1 MSRMLDLIKASKVPA
16 AILQLAARGALAVPT
31 PEMLEI
37 LVYLTH
43 NPIFGDQAKL
53 TLAGWEEKSALS
65 VLGDPDAPA
74 DVLSYF
80 IAPDNIRTGLLPT
93 LLENPSVST
102 TASQILAAN
111 CSPEVARVLARS
123 ARVRQT
129 PTVVAVLLKNPNY
142 TPEEGATLEMP
153 DASLLEAES
162 QPAASEFHEHHSEE
176 PAVAYGAEQ
185 DSDEVLQVLTAFER
199 QHAAEIAA
207 EGHKPF
213 QPLGGFVTELEL
225 KDGPEETATDAA
237 SPAHPAGAVPH
248 SVAVAAAAKK
258 KEKEKSQAGEKE
270 RISTLQKIARLDVKG
285 RIHLAVRGNK
295 EERSILIRDGTKLVA
310 LAVLESPKISDGEV
324 EGFASQKNV
333 LEAVLRGI
341 PMKRRFAKNYT
352 IMRNL
357 VFNPRTPLDTSLGL
371 MKNLLVNDLKNL
383 SGNKEV
389 SETIRKMA
397 LRNFRQKAQGKG

>member
-1 MSRMLDLIKASKVPA
+1 MSRMLDLVKASAVPA
-16 AILQLAARGALAVPT
+16 ALMKVAARGALAVPAQ
-31 PEMLEI
+31 EMLEI

-43 NPIFGDQAKL
+43 NPIFGDQSKL
-53 TLAGWEEKSALS
+53 TLAGWEEKSALT
-65 VLGDPDAPA
+65 VLSDPNAPA

-80 IAPDNIRTGLLPT
+80 IAPDNIRLGLLPT
-93 LLENPSVST
+93 LLENPSVPSEAMQT
-102 TASQILAAN
+102 LAAA
-111 CSPEVARVLARS
+111 CSREVAQVLVQSVRFRRTPS
-123 ARVRQT
+123 A
-129 PTVVAVLLKNPNY
+129 VAALLRNHNY
-142 TPEEGATLEMP
+142 SPEEGIALEMP
-153 DASLLEAES
+153 EAPPEAEPH
-162 QPAASEFHEHHSEE
+162 PAASEFHEHHEE
-176 PAVAYGAEQ
+176 EHAVAYGAEQ

-207 EGHKPF
+207 EANKPF

-225 KDGPEETATDAA
+225 KDGPEETAADAA
-237 SPAHPAGAVPH
+237 APAPAAGAVPH
-248 SVAVAAAAKK
+248 SVAVAAAAKQK
-258 KEKEKSQAGEKE
+258 QKDKAQAGEKE

-310 LAVLESPKISDGEV
+310 LAVLESPKIGDAEV

-333 LEAVLRGI
+333 LEAVLRAI
-341 PMKRRFAKNYT
+341 PMKRRFAKNYS

-357 VFNPRTPLDTSLGL
+357 VFNPRTPLDCSLGL

-383 SGNKEV
+383 AGNKEV

-397 LRNFRQKAQGKG
+397 LRSFRQKAQGKS

>member
-1 MSRMLDLIKASKVPA
+1 MSRMLDLIKASAVPA
-16 AILQLAARGALAVPT
+16 ALMKVAARGALAVPAA
-31 PEMLEI
+31 EMLET

-43 NPIFGDQAKL
+43 NPIFGDQSKL
-53 TLAGWEEKSALS
+53 TLAGWEEKSALA
-65 VLGDPDAPA
+65 VLGEPGAPI

-80 IAPDNIRTGLLPT
+80 IAPENIRLGLLPT
-93 LLENPSVST
+93 LLENPSIPT
-102 TASQILAAN
+102 EALQILAAN
-111 CSPEVARVLARS
+111 CSREVARALACS
-123 ARVRQT
+123 VRVRQT

-142 TPEEGATLEMP
+142 TPEGGANLEMP
-153 DASLLEAES
+153 EAPLIEAEL
-162 QPAASEFHEHHSEE
+162 QPATSEFHQHHEEEH
-176 PAVAYGAEQ
+176 AVAYGAEQ

-207 EGHKPF
+207 EANKPF

-225 KDGPEETATDAA
+225 KDGPEEIVGDEA
-237 SPAHPAGAVPH
+237 SRAHPAGAVPH
-248 SVAVAAAAKK
+248 SVALAAAAKQ
-258 KEKEKSQAGEKE
+258 KEKEKSKAGEKE